1 VIPPTPAPALYDVV
15 EEEAWD
21 EEEWAPPAIIEAEP
35 AGEADLEPEPLVAAA
50 PSADLGGFDFDV
62 DFELE
67 VAPIEDDAGEGPDPD
82 DIEVFEVVSP
92 APRRLARAGSR

>member
-1 VIPPTPAPALYDVV
+1 
-15 EEEAWD
+15 
-21 EEEWAPPAIIEAEP
+21 
-35 AGEADLEPEPLVAAA
+35 
-50 PSADLGGFDFDV
+50 
-62 DFELE
+62 